1 MEPLTLGI
9 EEEYQIIDPETRELT
24 SFITEFLEQGAMVFR
39 DQMKPEFLQSQVEV
53 GSNVC
58 QNIKEAKFEI
68 KRLRSMVHEVAQ
80 RNNRHFV
87 AAGTHPFSRWEDQR
101 VTNHERY
108 HMLLGNMR
116 ILAQRLLIFGMHVH
130 VGIPDRNLQ
139 IDIMNQM
146 AYFMPHLL
154 ALSTSSPFWWGRN
167 TGLKSYRSIIFED
180 LPRTGVPEQFD
191 SAMEYDQYVDT
202 LVRTGCIDE
211 PTKIWWDIRPH
222 PKFPTLEFRVC
233 DCTTKVDE
241 VIAITGMIQALVA
254 KMIQLRRRNQTW
266 RLYRRTLLAENKFR
280 SIKNGLDGSLIDFGK
295 EREVPLRELMEEMLD
310 FVDDVLDPLDS
321 REEVEYIRVMLENG
335 SSADRQLAKFE
346 ETGDLKDVVD
356 MLVEETIEGCDT

>member
-116 ILAQRLLIFGMHVH
+116 ILAQFCSSEI
-130 VGIPDRNLQ
+130 LQ
-139 IDIMNQM
+139 I
-146 AYFMPHLL
+146 
-154 ALSTSSPFWWGRN
+154 STRCCNDRCNG
-167 TGLKSYRSIIFED
+167 
-180 LPRTGVPEQFD
+180 PRGD
-191 SAMEYDQYVDT
+191 
-202 LVRTGCIDE
+202 R
-211 PTKIWWDIRPH
+211 
-222 PKFPTLEFRVC
+222 
-233 DCTTKVDE
+233 
-241 VIAITGMIQALVA
+241 
-254 KMIQLRRRNQTW
+254 LRHC
-266 RLYRRTLLAENKFR
+266 
-280 SIKNGLDGSLIDFGK
+280 G
-295 EREVPLRELMEEMLD
+295 
-310 FVDDVLDPLDS
+310 
-321 REEVEYIRVMLENG
+321 
-335 SSADRQLAKFE
+335 
-346 ETGDLKDVVD
+346 
-356 MLVEETIEGCDT
+356 